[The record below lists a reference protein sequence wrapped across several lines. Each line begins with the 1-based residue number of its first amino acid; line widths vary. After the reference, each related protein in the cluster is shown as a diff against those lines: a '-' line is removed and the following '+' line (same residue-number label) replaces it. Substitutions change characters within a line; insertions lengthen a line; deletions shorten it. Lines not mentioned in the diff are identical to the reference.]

1 MMTAEQKTLMLDK
14 LKLLVSPDAD
24 EVRLTFI
31 LEAVV
36 DYILTYCHL
45 DQLPEKLVRAA
56 VLMAADTYTTLTLQA
71 NAPEQLGEAKS
82 LTEGDFAI
90 QSFSLSDMTAALASL
105 SSMGFIKKYYKQLNA
120 CRKLP

>member
-1 MMTAEQKTLMLDK
+1 MMTAEQKSIMLNN
-14 LKLLVSPDAD
+14 LKLLVSVGAD

-45 DQLPEKLVRAA
+45 DELPTKLMRVA

-71 NAPEQLGEAKS
+71 NAPEQLGEPKS
-82 LTEGDFAI
+82 LTEGDFTI

-105 SSMGFIKKYYKQLNA
+105 SSQGFIKKYYKQLNA
-120 CRKLP
+120 CRRLP